1 MTSHPRSTWNTGNTS
16 NTWSTW
22 SAWSTHTLEPHASA
36 VTKRF
41 RPEKREGCA
50 REWRALTL
58 LAAYAPGL
66 APDPRAADLT
76 SDEPF
81 VVMSRVPGEPMRGVP
96 LDGERIEA
104 LAAAVNAL
112 YRAVPP
118 QELAELPVRPAHQHG
133 LVRQIAAWTPL
144 VRPRVGGEVREVLE
158 RGLDWLARSGLAD
171 SGLERAEGERA
182 DRERDGLERDGF
194 ERDGRP
200 DGVPAV
206 FGPGDGN
213 LANYLWDGTRVRVV
227 DFEDSGRSDR
237 PFELAEIT
245 EHVGSWVEHPLDTET
260 FLAHVDLT
268 AAERARLP
276 DCRRL
281 LALTWLFLLSSEDP
295 EHPRNPPG
303 TLVRQAARLSA
314 LLDQP

>member
-1 MTSHPRSTWNTGNTS
+1 MTSHPRSTWNTSNTS
-16 NTWSTW
+16 NT
-22 SAWSTHTLEPHASA
+22 WSTHTLEPHASA

-66 APDPRAADLT
+66 APAPRAADLT
-76 SDEPF
+76 LDEPF
-81 VVMSRVPGEPMRGVP
+81 VVMSRVPGEPMRGRP
-96 LDGERIEA
+96 LDGKRIEA

-118 QELAELPVRPAHQHG
+118 QALAEVPVRPAHQHG
-133 LVRQIAAWTPL
+133 LIRQIAAWTPL
-144 VRPRVGGEVREVLE
+144 VRPRVGGEVREVLD
-158 RGLDWLARSGLAD
+158 RGLDWLARSGLAE
-171 SGLERAEGERA
+171 SGLERADGERA
-182 DRERDGLERDGF
+182 DG

-260 FLAHVDLT
+260 FLAHIDLT
-268 AAERARLP
+268 PAERARLP

-281 LALTWLFLLSSEDP
+281 LALTWLFLLSFEDP